1 MQNDTTNIQQRRVNL
16 NDGHDQQQPQQ
27 QTQSNVFTQ
36 SIATS
41 VGSYVILSFY
51 LKWYRL
57 LKDKRNFLERFLQQ
71 EKKRLNKHWTSIRIS
86 IISDLTLKWNL
97 KKFLT
102 GLLIRLFLF
111 IIQIMYILGIFS
123 ASIYYTMNIK
133 IIF

>member
-51 LKWYRL
+51 LK
-57 LKDKRNFLERFLQQ
+57 
-71 EKKRLNKHWTSIRIS
+71 
-86 IISDLTLKWNL
+86 
-97 KKFLT
+97 
-102 GLLIRLFLF
+102 
-111 IIQIMYILGIFS
+111 
-123 ASIYYTMNIK
+123 
-133 IIF
+133 